1 MSFGLPRD
9 ASTATILIALF
20 AVWVFGVLYC
30 VGFAGVFPQ
39 IFPGGGSVICEAIA
53 P

>member
-1 MSFGLPRD
+1 MSSGLPRGT
-9 ASTATILIALF
+9 SIVVILIALF

-30 VGFAGVFPQ
+30 VGFAGIFPQ
-39 IFPGGGSVICEAIA
+39 YFPGGGTVICEAIA